1 MNGLGLL
8 AVATIV
14 ALGYAAWTYRT
25 LHRDAVAHARH
36 LRRMADDLTRQRDEA
51 RADRDDALDFAD
63 EASLLLAVDRH
74 PTTRTRHLAA
84 VVDR

>member
-1 MNGLGLL
+1 MNSLTIL
-8 AVATIV
+8 ALATIV

-25 LHRDAVAHARH
+25 LHRDAVTHARH

-51 RADRDDALDFAD
+51 RRDRDDALDFAD

-74 PTTRTRHLAA
+74 PATRTRHLAA